1 MAEFGVETHSKQEII
16 DITSSINSRVP
27 KNMSCGVC
35 HIFCSHTTAGV
46 TVNENADPN
55 VKHDILKKLDA
66 MIPDEEKYYRHQ
78 EGNSAA
84 HVKAVLTG
92 QSVSVPVKNG
102 ALQLGL
108 WQGVYFCEYDG
119 PRFRRV
125 KVLFQNA
132 EE

>member
-1 MAEFGVETHSKQEII
+1 MAEFGVETHCRQEII
-16 DITSSINSRVP
+16 DITGKINSHVP
-27 KNMSCGVC
+27 KNMKCGVC
-35 HIFCSHTTAGV
+35 HVFCSHTTAGI
-46 TVNENADPN
+46 TVNENADPD

-66 MIPDEEKYYRHQ
+66 MIPETETFYRHR

-92 QSVSVPVKNG
+92 PSVTLPVNNG
-102 ALQLGL
+102 TLQLGL

-125 KVLFQNA
+125 KLLFQNA

>member
-16 DITSSINSRVP
+16 DITSSINSRIP
-27 KNMSCGVC
+27 KNMICGVC

-46 TVNENADPN
+46 TVNENADPS
-55 VKHDILKKLDA
+55 VKQDILKKLDA
-66 MIPDEEKYYRHQ
+66 MIPENEKYYRHQ

-92 QSVSVPVKNG
+92 QSVTVPVKNG

-119 PRFRRV
+119 PRFRKV